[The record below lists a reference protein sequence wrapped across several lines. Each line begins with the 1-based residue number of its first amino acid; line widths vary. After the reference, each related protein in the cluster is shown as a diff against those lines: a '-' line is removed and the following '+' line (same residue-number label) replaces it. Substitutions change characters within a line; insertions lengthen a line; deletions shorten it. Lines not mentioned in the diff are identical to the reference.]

1 MSDITY
7 IKSREKT
14 HYLFFVTDSYIRK
27 IMGYKLRDDM
37 SAENVVKAVKKGNQ
51 K

>member
-1 MSDITY
+1 MSDIIY
-7 IKSREKT
+7 IKSTEKT
-14 HYLFFVTDSYIRK
+14 HYLSLVTDAYIRK